1 MMRALMTAILAAALL
16 TVAPAAGAA
25 TKPQT
30 SWDGLVQVKS
40 KRLSAAYLLPGADFR
55 PYTKVMMDQTEVDFR
70 KNWLRDYNSSA
81 GLSARMSDA
90 DAQKI
95 LDQVRTGFEK
105 IFIKAYQDAGYQV
118 VAAPGPDVMRLRTGV
133 INLAIT
139 APDRMTPGRSYTFSR
154 DAGEATLVL
163 EARDSVTGAL
173 LGRGLDRRAV
183 GDTGPY
189 LRTSVSNRGDFS
201 NVFHTW
207 AKASVDALT
216 ELKARSRSK

>member
-16 TVAPAAGAA
+16 IVAPAADAA

-163 EARDSVTGAL
+163 EPATPSPAPCWAGGWTAGPSAT
-173 LGRGLDRRAV
+173 RG
-183 GDTGPY
+183 
-189 LRTSVSNRGDFS
+189 
-201 NVFHTW
+201 HTC
-207 AKASVDALT
+207 APA
-216 ELKARSRSK
+216 

>member
-1 MMRALMTAILAAALL
+1 
-16 TVAPAAGAA
+16 
-25 TKPQT
+25 
-30 SWDGLVQVKS
+30 
-40 KRLSAAYLLPGADFR
+40 
-55 PYTKVMMDQTEVDFR
+55 
-70 KNWLRDYNSSA
+70 
-81 GLSARMSDA
+81 
-90 DAQKI
+90 
-95 LDQVRTGFEK
+95 
-105 IFIKAYQDAGYQV
+105 
-118 VAAPGPDVMRLRTGV
+118 
-133 INLAIT
+133 
-139 APDRMTPGRSYTFSR
+139 MTPGRSYTFSR